1 MQKDMQVNVNLVGA
15 DSVSPKVKSAL
26 EKINALTSKAQ
37 QARAKLKDIA
47 IAQNQIKGFEK
58 LRTEAIDSARALE
71 QARAKAKEL
80 GDLTKRTGFAVEPYK
95 KAQIEVKRLAEEHE
109 RLMSKVKTSKDA
121 LAAKGIT
128 TDRLTSQ
135 TRALRAEQ
143 ERLLKVTEKQASID
157 QARARA
163 DQMRS
168 RAGSLAIGG
177 AATLGAGVGVL
188 GGVGSTVKA
197 YAEAESAATALKTA
211 MMDGSG
217 KVSADF
223 ERVNALAS
231 SLGNKLPGT
240 TADFQDMMTM
250 LVRQGMPAQTIL
262 RGTGEAAAYLGVQ
275 LKMAPAQA
283 AEFAAKMQD
292 ALRAPSDDMMGVMDV
307 IQRTFYAG
315 VDPSNMLQ
323 GFSKVSAGMDI
334 LRIKGVEGARVL
346 APLLAMADQSGLVGE
361 ASGNALRKVL
371 QLSMDTGKTRAYG
384 MDFTDGKGEH
394 AGLGKM
400 FQQLQKLKALNTE
413 RRLEAIK
420 DIFGNDAETIQML
433 TLMIEKGQSG
443 YDDMVGKLQQ
453 QADLKRRV
461 DESLGT
467 LSAVWEASEGT
478 WTNLKAAFGATL
490 APELKAI
497 TAWLGEVT
505 AGMQAWVA
513 ENPKAARFL
522 AILAAVLGVLLTV
535 GGGLAIMIG
544 GIMLAMAD
552 LLPIAA
558 ALGIGLGP
566 IALIILGIGAAV
578 ALVVAG
584 FVWFREELSAAWD
597 VFSRTWMAIGTWWRE
612 FSFVNL
618 GHQIAQGLVQG
629 MTAGARWIWDAAT
642 GLAGKAVDAVR
653 AKLGIRS
660 PSRVF
665 AEIGGFTA
673 AGLVMGMAQ
682 GTPAVVSTA
691 ENMARQVS
699 AVGVPGVGSGG
710 GAGAG
715 AAGGFSIGQVT
726 IVIDGASGDPAAI
739 AKAVE
744 DQLRKMASR
753 SRSDAAARFYE
764 D

>member
-1 MQKDMQVNVNLVGA
+1 MQKNMSVNVNLVGA

-37 QARAKLKDIA
+37 VARAKLKDIA
-47 IAQNQIKGFEK
+47 ITQNQIRGFEK
-58 LRTEAIDSARALE
+58 LRTEVIDSARALD
-71 QARAKAKEL
+71 QAKAKVKEL
-80 GDLTKRTGFAVEPYK
+80 GDLTKKTAFAAEPYK
-95 KAQIEVKRLAEEHE
+95 KAQTEVKRLAEEHE
-109 RLMSKVKTSKDA
+109 RLMTKVRSSKEA
-121 LAAKGIT
+121 LAAKGVT

-143 ERLLKVTEKQASID
+143 ERLLKVTERQASID

-211 MMDGSG
+211 MMNGSG

-223 ERVNALAS
+223 ERMNALAS

-250 LVRQGMPAQTIL
+250 LIRQGMPAQTIL
-262 RGTGEAAAYLGVQ
+262 KGTGEAAAYLGVQ

-292 ALRAPSDDMMGVMDV
+292 ALRAPADDMMGVMDV

-315 VDPSNMLQ
+315 VDPTNMLQ

-334 LRIKGVEGARVL
+334 LRIKGVEGARVI
-346 APLLAMADQSGLVGE
+346 APLLAMADQSGMVGE

-371 QLSMDTGKTRAYG
+371 QLSMNTKATRAYG

-394 AGLGKM
+394 AGLGNM
-400 FQQLQKLKALNTE
+400 FAQLQKLKALNTE

-433 TLMIEKGQSG
+433 TLMIEKGQAG
-443 YDDMVGKLQQ
+443 YSDMVGKLQQ

-522 AILAAVLGVLLTV
+522 MMLAAIVGVLLV
-535 GGGLAIMIG
+535 GLGGLAIAAAG
-544 GIMLAMAD
+544 VLTAMAAMAVMSAVVGVG
-552 LLPIAA
+552 LLP
-558 ALGIGLGP
+558 LT
-566 IALIILGIGAAV
+566 LIILGIIAAIAAV
-578 ALVVAG
+578 VAAFVYWKDIVGFFLDKWQALKV
-584 FVWFREELSAAWD
+584 ELSSAWD
-597 VFSRTWMAIGTWWRE
+597 LFKSIGSAMVDGLIMSIKAGGNPFVAAVKWLAEKGINAAKMA
-612 FSFVNL
+612 
-618 GHQIAQGLVQG
+618 
-629 MTAGARWIWDAAT
+629 
-642 GLAGKAVDAVR
+642 
-653 AKLGIRS
+653 LGINS

-673 AGLVMGMAQ
+673 AGLAMGIAH
-682 GTPAVVSTA
+682 GTPSVVSTA
-691 ENMARQVS
+691 EAMSRQVS
-699 AVGVPGVGSGG
+699 AVGAPSLGVGG
-710 GAGAG
+710 GAVGGAG
-715 AAGGFSIGQVT
+715 GVSIGQVT

>member
-37 QARAKLKDIA
+37 QAKAKLKDIA
-47 IAQNQIKGFEK
+47 ITQNQIRGFEK

-71 QARAKAKEL
+71 QARARAKEL

-197 YAEAESAATALKTA
+197 YAEAETAATSLKTA

-262 RGTGEAAAYLGVQ
+262 KGTGEAAAYLGVQ

-292 ALRAPSDDMMGVMDV
+292 ALRAPADDMMGVMDV

-315 VDPSNMLQ
+315 VDPTNMLQ

-394 AGLGKM
+394 AGLANM
-400 FQQLQKLKALNTE
+400 FTQLQKLKALNTE
-413 RRLEAIK
+413 QRLEAIK

-433 TLMIEKGQSG
+433 TLMIEKGQAG

-505 AGMQAWVA
+505 TGMQAWVA
-513 ENPKAARFL
+513 EHPKAARFL
-522 AILAAVLGVLLTV
+522 MMLAAIVGVLLV
-535 GGGLAIMIG
+535 GLGGLAIAAAGVLAVMA
-544 GIMLAMAD
+544 AMAVS
-552 LLPIAA
+552 AA
-558 ALGIGLGP
+558 VIGIGLLP
-566 IALIILGIGAAV
+566 LTLIILGIVAAIAAV
-578 ALVVAG
+578 VAAFVYWQDIVGFFLAKWEALKI
-584 FVWFREELSAAWD
+584 ELSSAWD
-597 VFSRTWMAIGTWWRE
+597 LFKSIG
-612 FSFVNL
+612 SAMVD
-618 GHQIAQGLVQG
+618 GLIMSIKAGGNPLVAAVKWLAEKG
-629 MTAGARWIWDAAT
+629 ITA
-642 GLAGKAVDAVR
+642 
-653 AKLGIRS
+653 AKEVLGIRS

-699 AVGVPGVGSGG
+699 AVGVPGVGAGG
-710 GAGAG
+710 GAG

>member
-47 IAQNQIKGFEK
+47 ITQNQIRGFEK

-80 GDLTKRTGFAVEPYK
+80 GDLTKRSGFAVEPYK

-109 RLMSKVKTSKDA
+109 RLMAKVKTSKDA

-143 ERLLKVTEKQASID
+143 ERLLKVTEKQARID

-168 RAGSLAIGG
+168 QAGSLAIGG
-177 AATLGAGVGVL
+177 AATLGAGAGVL

-197 YAEAESAATALKTA
+197 YAEAESAATSLKTA

-223 ERVNALAS
+223 ERINALAS

-250 LVRQGMPAQTIL
+250 LIRQGMPAQTIL
-262 RGTGEAAAYLGVQ
+262 KGTGEAAAYLGVQ

-292 ALRAPSDDMMGVMDV
+292 ALRAPADDMMGVMDV

-315 VDPSNMLQ
+315 VDPTNMLQ

-400 FQQLQKLKALNTE
+400 FAQLQKLKALNTE

-433 TLMIEKGQSG
+433 TLMIEKGQAG

-497 TAWLGEVT
+497 TAWLGEAT
-505 AGMQAWVA
+505 ASMQAWVA
-513 ENPKAARFL
+513 EHPKAARFL
-522 AILAAVLGVLLTV
+522 MMLAAIAGVLLVVLGGLAIAAAGVLAVMAAMTVSAAVLG
-535 GGGLAIMIG
+535 IG
-544 GIMLAMAD
+544 
-552 LLPIAA
+552 LLP
-558 ALGIGLGP
+558 LT
-566 IALIILGIGAAV
+566 LIILGILAAIAAV
-578 ALVVAG
+578 VAAFVYWQDIVGFFLAKWEALKI
-584 FVWFREELSAAWD
+584 ELASAWD
-597 VFSRTWMAIGTWWRE
+597 LFKSIG
-612 FSFVNL
+612 SAMVD
-618 GHQIAQGLVQG
+618 GLI
-629 MTAGARWIWDAAT
+629 MSIKAGGNPLVAAVKW
-642 GLAGKAVDAVR
+642 LAEKGINAAKAV
-653 AKLGIRS
+653 LGINS

-673 AGLVMGMAQ
+673 AGLAMGMAH

-699 AVGVPGVGSGG
+699 AVGVPGVGAGG

-715 AAGGFSIGQVT
+715 AAAGFSIGQVT

>member
-1 MQKDMQVNVNLVGA
+1 MQKNMQVNVNLNGA
-15 DSVSPKVKSAL
+15 DSVSPKVKSAID
-26 EKINALTSKAQ
+26 KVNALTSKAQ
-37 QARAKLKDIA
+37 QATARLKSIA
-47 IAQNQIKGFEK
+47 ITQNQIRGFEK
-58 LRTEAIDSARALE
+58 LRTEVIDSARALD
-71 QARAKAKEL
+71 QAKAKVKEL
-80 GDLTKRTGFAVEPYK
+80 GDLSKKSAFAAEPYK
-95 KAQIEVKRLAEEHE
+95 KAQTEVKRLAEEHE
-109 RLMSKVKTSKDA
+109 RLMTKTRAAKDT

-163 DQMRS
+163 DGLRS
-168 RAGSLAIGG
+168 RAGSLAMGG
-177 AATLGAGVGVL
+177 AAAMGAGLFELNAVAKAVQ
-188 GGVGSTVKA
+188 A

-211 MMDGSG
+211 MMDGTG

-223 ERVNALAS
+223 ERINALAS

-250 LVRQGMPAQTIL
+250 LIRQGMPAQTIL
-262 RGTGEAAAYLGVQ
+262 KGTGEAAAYLGVQ

-315 VDPSNMLQ
+315 VDPTNMLQ

-400 FQQLQKLKALNTE
+400 FAQLQKLKALNTE

-433 TLMIEKGQSG
+433 TLMIEKGQAG

-505 AGMQAWVA
+505 ARMQAWVA

-544 GIMLAMAD
+544 GIMLAMAA

-566 IALIILGIGAAV
+566 IALIILAIGAAV

-699 AVGVPGVGSGG
+699 AVGVPGAGAGG